1 MTLHHIQKLKHL
13 QIQASKM
20 NQKEVKID
28 SKKLTDAEKYKR
40 LRKMKNNSSMKHR
53 QKKIKIIKNL
63 EIDLGVQEEKNWIL
77 QMNYDSLLQ
86 KINDVKIELE
96 LIIKLCPEC
105 NNISWTIDDL
115 IY

>member
-1 MTLHHIQKLKHL
+1 
-13 QIQASKM
+13 M

-40 LRKMKNNSSMKHR
+40 LRKMNNNSSMKHR
-53 QKKIKIIKNL
+53 QKKKKIIKNL
-63 EIDLGVQEEKNWIL
+63 EIDLAVQEEKNCIL

-86 KINDVKIELE
+86 KINDVKNELE

-105 NNISWTIDDL
+105 NNISQTIDDL
-115 IY
+115 IKIGYYIKFKESYC